1 MKSVLITGCTP
12 GGIGHVLAKE
22 YHARGLQVFA
32 TARKKEV
39 LSDLTALGIETL
51 QLDVSQTDSVK
62 AARDAVASITGGT
75 LNILVNNAGLGKP
88 PGCSVPATD
97 LDLDDVK
104 TVYEANVFGPMRMV
118 QEFAPLLIAS
128 SEGRI
133 VNIGSMAGIMPVPF
147 GSAYNSS
154 KAALHAYSNT
164 LRLEMAPFNVQV
176 TTVVTGGVNTS
187 IYEKERPMKASSIY
201 SPIADV
207 VAGGRI
213 SLEAMITAE
222 TYAKH
227 LVSKT
232 LKRSVA
238 AWMWEG
244 SGAWICW
251 TIDKLF
257 GRTAFDWMFS
267 WSMGLYKLKSIV
279 VADKKKKAD

>member
-12 GGIGHVLAKE
+12 GGIGHALAKE

-39 LSDLTALGIETL
+39 LSDLAALGIETL

-75 LNILVNNAGLGKP
+75 LNIRVNNAGL
-88 PGCSVPATD
+88 GCSVPATD

-118 QEFAPLLIAS
+118 QEFASLLIAS

-187 IYEKERPMKASSIY
+187 IYAKERPIKDSSIY

-213 SLEAMITAE
+213 PRSQVEAMITAE

-232 LKRSVA
+232 LNRSVS

-251 TIDKLF
+251 TIDKVF

-279 VADKKKKAD
+279 VADNKKKRD